1 MGRGTI
7 CFLSKGK
14 AIIEDGTSYIE
25 VIPDKSCKC
34 NLDKVVIDLSWEDLM
49 MLKRSIDYVFEEDE
63 F

>member
-14 AIIEDGTSYIE
+14 ALIEDGTSFIE
-25 VIPDKSCKC
+25 VIPDKSSNC
-34 NLDKVVIDLSWEDLM
+34 NLDKVVMDLSWEDLM
-49 MLKRSIDYVFEEDE
+49 MLKGALDRVFEEED